1 MITSIE
7 NFVTRR
13 AAAPVPGFL
22 QPETTTEA
30 ARLSSVGA
38 WRRPP
43 APEPELLDQLKFS
56 GRPGGAEGLKLA
68 VTGGRL
74 GTLHSHR
81 VGVGVSNPPPWP

>member
-30 ARLSSVGA
+30 ARLVWGPGGGRRPRSQSYSTNSSSVA
-38 WRRPP
+38 AP
-43 APEPELLDQLKFS
+43 AAPK
-56 GRPGGAEGLKLA
+56 A
-68 VTGGRL
+68 
-74 GTLHSHR
+74 
-81 VGVGVSNPPPWP
+81 